1 MSWKKIATW
10 SALALLF
17 LVVLAIGSGVL
28 LLRSRMFQNYLLG
41 KIERDASESLGTQVT
56 ARNFTL
62 NLSPISAELFGVVV
76 RGTGPADQPPLLT
89 VDHINIGITILSVVR
104 RSWNLNDIE
113 IDHPVGRLL
122 VDAQGNTNLPPRRS
136 SQSRTN
142 IFDLAIQ
149 HARLTGGELYY
160 ANRKIPVSA
169 DLRDLQFQSAYDSAH
184 GGHYLGTV
192 AYRDGQISYD
202 GYAPMAHDLHASFDA
217 ARNELKVRSA
227 SINVAGSRLD
237 LEATVRDYSNPVIDA
252 RYQAE
257 IEGAQLRRVTHNP
270 SVPSGMLRLRGSA
283 HYEPAA
289 ARSLLATLSAEGE
302 LSSSALLMQTGVTQA
317 EVRDLFARFDLRN
330 GDLNVPEMR
339 LAALGG
345 RLTASASIQ
354 NLAGEQR
361 GSLRAILRN
370 ISMAK
375 LQSKAQ
381 PASLTPARLGG
392 VIDADAEARWLGSIR
407 NVVADLNATIHA
419 SVAPARTVSARSQ
432 PSSAN
437 PTAPSALPSQALP
450 LDGVIHARYAGGAG
464 ELDISP
470 SFLRTPQTRLDL
482 QGKLSPKPGRDHLQ
496 FALESGALHELE
508 ALAFMLRPPTPGQ
521 PAQPLGISGTGSFRG
536 SVQGSLA
543 NPQILGQLAANN
555 VRVKGTV
562 FRQVHAGV
570 SAAPNQ
576 IALQHGQVELAP
588 RGQLAFDL
596 RSGLRKWHYSATA
609 PLALTVQA
617 SQLPVAELAHAAGI
631 QIPLSGT
638 LNGDVAVQGTAQNP
652 VGHGRLVV
660 TQAAVT
666 GQPVQSLNLSF
677 QGTGETVD
685 ATLALRVPA
694 GNADARLT
702 YHPRQQEYQFDLQ
715 APNLRLERLRVP
727 RAHGIAV
734 AGQLSITASGGGTIK
749 DPALQATARI
759 PELRMRGETVR
770 DINLNATVANH
781 EVRFTFASQAAN
793 TSIHAHGNVS
803 LKDDYPIEAALDTQL
818 IPLQPLFAMYMPAEV
833 PDLQGQAE
841 VHATLHG
848 PLRQREQLEAHVT
861 IPTLQVGYQ
870 DLRLAASAPL
880 RADLAHGLL
889 TLQPAEIK
897 GSGTDLRFQG
907 AMPLTSNASAS
918 LSMTGNVDLRLLRI
932 IQPDLESSGQAQ
944 FDIHSQGTRSNP
956 NVQGQVRIVNAGL
969 QPAGAPVGL
978 SNANGVLTLSNKR
991 LDITQ
996 FQGEMGGGTVTARG
1010 GVTYDQ
1016 GIKFDIGAAA
1026 NGAQAVYQG
1035 IRLGMDAKL
1044 SLTGTPQ
1051 AGLLTG
1057 QVMVNRLS
1065 ATPDFDLSSLTNES
1079 GVTVV
1084 SAGTGVAQNIKLN
1097 INVQSSSTL
1106 DIVSGSLTARGTVNL
1121 RLVGTAADPVI
1132 LGRAIVNSGDLLMFG
1147 NRYVLQSGTLDFINP
1162 VRTEPILNVVA
1173 TTTVREYA
1181 INLRLQGPLD
1191 RLQINYSSDPA
1202 LPPVDII
1209 NLLAFGQTLEA
1220 AGANPTS
1227 GTLGAQSVL
1236 ASGISSEFTSRVQ
1249 KVAGISH
1256 LSIDPALGGNG
1267 NGTQQNPGG
1276 RITVQQRVTGNLFV
1290 TFASDFTSTQNQV
1303 IQVEYHFTPRWSFS
1317 GVRDQNGGF
1326 GFDFR
1331 VRKEY

>member
-1 MSWKKIATW
+1 M
-10 SALALLF
+10 
-17 LVVLAIGSGVL
+17 
-28 LLRSRMFQNYLLG
+28 
-41 KIERDASESLGTQVT
+41 
-56 ARNFTL
+56 
-62 NLSPISAELFGVVV
+62 P
-76 RGTGPADQPPLLT
+76 
-89 VDHINIGITILSVVR
+89 H
-104 RSWNLNDIE
+104 
-113 IDHPVGRLL
+113 
-122 VDAQGNTNLPPRRS
+122 
-136 SQSRTN
+136 
-142 IFDLAIQ
+142 
-149 HARLTGGELYY
+149 
-160 ANRKIPVSA
+160 
-169 DLRDLQFQSAYDSAH
+169 DLR
-184 GGHYLGTV
+184 
-192 AYRDGQISYD
+192 
-202 GYAPMAHDLHASFDA
+202 ASFDA
-217 ARNELKVRSA
+217 ARDELKLRPANIS
-227 SINVAGSRLD
+227 VAGSRLD
-237 LEATVRDYSNPVIDA
+237 LEATVRNYSNPVIDA

-257 IEGAQLRRVTHNP
+257 IEGAQLRQVTHNP
-270 SVPSGMLRLRGSA
+270 AVPSGMLRLRGSA
-283 HYEPAA
+283 HYEPASG
-289 ARSLLATLSAEGE
+289 RSLLETLSAEGE
-302 LSSSALLMQTGVTQA
+302 LSSSALLMQTGSTQS
-317 EVRDLFARFDLRN
+317 EIRDLAARFDLRN
-330 GDLNVPEMR
+330 GDLTVPEMR
-339 LAALGG
+339 LAILGG
-345 RLTASASIQ
+345 TLTGNATIQ

-361 GSLRAILRN
+361 GSLRAILRG
-370 ISMAK
+370 ISMAE

-381 PASLTPARLGG
+381 PASLSPARLGG
-392 VIDADAEARWLGSIR
+392 VIDADAEARWVGSIR

-419 SVAPARTVSARSQ
+419 SIAPPARAISARSQ

-437 PTAPSALPSQALP
+437 PTAPSAFASQALP
-450 LDGVIHARYAGGAG
+450 LDGVIHARYAGGTG
-464 ELDISP
+464 DLDISP
-470 SFLRTPQTRLDL
+470 SYLRTPQTRLDL
-482 QGKLSPKPGRDHLQ
+482 RGKLSPKPGGDHLQ
-496 FALESGALHELE
+496 FVLESGALHELE
-508 ALAFMLRPPTPGQ
+508 TLAFMLRPPAPGQ
-521 PAQPLGISGTGSFRG
+521 PAQPLGISGAGSFRG
-536 SVQGSLA
+536 SVQGPLA
-543 NPQILGQLAANN
+543 NPQIQGQLAANDL
-555 VRVKGTV
+555 RVKGTV
-562 FRQVHAGV
+562 FRQVRASV

-576 IALQHGQVELAP
+576 IALQHGQLELAP
-588 RGQLAFDL
+588 RGRLAFDL
-596 RSGLRKWHYSATA
+596 RAGLRKWHYSATA
-609 PLALTVQA
+609 PLAVTVQA
-617 SQLPVAELAHAAGI
+617 SQLPVAELAHATGV
-631 QIPLSGT
+631 QTPLSGT

-652 VGHGRLVV
+652 VGHGKLVV

-715 APNLRLERLRVP
+715 APNLRLERLRVT

-734 AGQLSITASGGGTIK
+734 AGQLSITASGSGTIK

-793 TSIHAHGNVS
+793 TAIHAHGNVS

-841 VHATLHG
+841 VHAILHG

-880 RADLAHGLL
+880 RADFAHGLL

-907 AMPLTSNASAS
+907 AMPLTGNASAS

-932 IQPDLESSGQAQ
+932 VQPNLESSGQAQ

-1010 GVTYDQ
+1010 GVTYDH
-1016 GIKFDIGAAA
+1016 GIKFDIVAAA

-1065 ATPDFDLSSLTNES
+1065 ATPDFSLSSLRSES

-1084 SAGTGVAQNIKLN
+1084 SSGTGMAQNIKLN
-1097 INVQSSSTL
+1097 VNIQSSAPL

-1121 RLVGTAADPVI
+1121 RLVGTAAEPVI

-1162 VRTEPILNVVA
+1162 VRTEPILNVVT

-1181 INLRLQGPLD
+1181 VNLRLQGPLD

-1220 AGANPTS
+1220 AGANPTLRNS
-1227 GTLGAQSVL
+1227 GSSIRAGLRNQQRIHQPGAKGGGHL
-1236 ASGISSEFTSRVQ
+1236 APLDRSGIGWQRQRNAAEPGRPRHRAATRHRQ
-1249 KVAGISH
+1249 PLCH
-1256 LSIDPALGGNG
+1256 LRQRLYLHPEPGDPGGVPLHPALVL
-1267 NGTQQNPGG
+1267 QRRARSEWRLRLRFP
-1276 RITVQQRVTGNLFV
+1276 RAQRVLT
-1290 TFASDFTSTQNQV
+1290 
-1303 IQVEYHFTPRWSFS
+1303 I
-1317 GVRDQNGGF
+1317 
-1326 GFDFR
+1326 
-1331 VRKEY
+1331 